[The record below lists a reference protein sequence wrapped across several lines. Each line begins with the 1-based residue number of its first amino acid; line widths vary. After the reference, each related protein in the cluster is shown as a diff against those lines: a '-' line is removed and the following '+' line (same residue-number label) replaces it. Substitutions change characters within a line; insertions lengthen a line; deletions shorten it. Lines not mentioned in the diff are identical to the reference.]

1 MLENIKIRNFRNFT
15 NYEVTFNQGV
25 TTLFGRNGVG
35 KSSLI
40 EAIYFLS
47 IGRSF
52 RARHDRDT
60 VNKNILG
67 TGDFAQIK
75 GMFKNL
81 SENRELQ
88 IILNVNESFRLSKN
102 GNINGAN
109 IKLSEFV
116 GNLKS
121 VCFSVNDMNVI
132 FGSPSE
138 RRKYM
143 DLLNTQLNSNY
154 TSELLTYNNILDS
167 RNALLKRIKNNES
180 NKDEL
185 KYWNDKMIDI
195 GSYIIQKRY
204 ESLDKLNLI
213 SKDIFTK
220 IFNSEHTGD
229 IRYLSSITN
238 DNEYNL
244 KDDLERIQ
252 SQFRDKIFEYEHRDI
267 FYGRSN
273 IGPHRD
279 DIVIKIDGDSAQN
292 FASRG
297 QARLLVL
304 GIKLAECELIKE
316 SSEEP
321 IILLDDAFS
330 ELDFQNQE
338 YLAKFILEYNQCLIT
353 GLDFSVIKKLNIPTH
368 EILMGEKN

>member
-15 NYEVTFNQGV
+15 NYEVTFNKGI

-75 GMFKNL
+75 GMFNNL

-167 RNALLKRIKNNES
+167 RNALLKRIKNNDS
-180 NKDEL
+180 SKDEL

-220 IFNSEHTGD
+220 IFNSEHMGD

-252 SQFRDKIFEYEHRDI
+252 IQFRDKI
-267 FYGRSN
+267 
-273 IGPHRD
+273 
-279 DIVIKIDGDSAQN
+279 
-292 FASRG
+292 
-297 QARLLVL
+297 
-304 GIKLAECELIKE
+304 
-316 SSEEP
+316 
-321 IILLDDAFS
+321 
-330 ELDFQNQE
+330 
-338 YLAKFILEYNQCLIT
+338 
-353 GLDFSVIKKLNIPTH
+353 
-368 EILMGEKN
+368 